1 MKLFRK
7 LMLVLTI
14 AMFVGCTPI
23 APQPDPLY
31 SNGDIVCSVISGQKG
46 QVLMERLRY
55 GEYYYDVRFEALQ
68 TSATTS
74 LLGGKAPV
82 QQLPLA
88 RVDWMR
94 EYELKECSN

>member
-1 MKLFRK
+1 MNLLRNLIFA
-7 LMLVLTI
+7 LTM

-46 QVLMERLRY
+46 QVLMERFRY
-55 GEYYYDVRFEALQ
+55 AEYYYDVRFEALQ

-82 QQLPLA
+82 QHLPLA
-88 RVDWMR
+88 RVDNMR
-94 EYELKECSN
+94 EYELTECSN